1 MCTFILGFY
10 PWNAKWPSFDQFVR
24 LVIKSG
30 TTVVHKIYFKRVE
43 VVFERGGGS
52 QGQAQY
58 PKPKCPVRDR
68 LFPEMDLGQEDT
80 FLNIHIYACACVFRS
95 R

>member
-1 MCTFILGFY
+1 M
-10 PWNAKWPSFDQFVR
+10 
-24 LVIKSG
+24 
-30 TTVVHKIYFKRVE
+30 HKIYFKRVE

-58 PKPKCPVRDR
+58 PKPKCPVQDG
-68 LFPEMDLGQEDT
+68 LFPELDLGQVDA
-80 FLNIHIYACACVFRS
+80 FLKIQIYACAYVFRS